1 MPTLKPYLTKNTEQD
16 EEGTERLD
24 LFDVE
29 AVEAA
34 ESSIDQFIERQAR
47 QNDEANRIEEQCK
60 ASTRRHNEQREQRR
74 RENCSLWYLHHC
86 HLQRPSTRASR
97 IGTGREQRRY

>member
-1 MPTLKPYLTKNTEQD
+1 
-16 EEGTERLD
+16 LD

-34 ESSIDQFIERQAR
+34 ESSIDQFIERRAR